1 MEIPWWNA
9 SGGLQKKKFAHVIHR
24 WRREYRTQERKSTS
38 KQMENIYGDAGRR
51 RSHNTRQQWL
61 SLEYETQHSTKTNQN
76 QLNPEKKHFFVH
88 RPFLQ
93 SLQCFLLDF
102 QVMNSKYN
110 NGGMLKSVISCPC
123 QTNWISIWHTAQHPA
138 IWQTYLERYKA
149 VSNSRRQDIHWM
161 KNMFCWAGK
170 ERGGHDSKLC
180 WLNFYIKL
188 SWQQKLPEEK

>member
-1 MEIPWWNA
+1 MMKCNWRFTE
-9 SGGLQKKKFAHVIHR
+9 KKVCPCHTQVAEGISDTRKKIHFQANGKHL
-24 WRREYRTQERKSTS
+24 WRCWK
-38 KQMENIYGDAGRR
+38 
-51 RSHNTRQQWL
+51 
-61 SLEYETQHSTKTNQN
+61 ETFPQHQAAMAEFRIWDPTFNKNQPN